1 MKASKKKKKKVDEN
15 FIEEEIETISDTDF
29 ETVFNKKDQLF
40 AKINHPNWK
49 KYKDKIILMFQMLK
63 DVKQKKYPETPWKTL
78 AAMIFTILYIIN
90 PLDLV
95 PDFIPFLGYLDDITV
110 FSFIL
115 KLINDD
121 LIDYENW
128 KIAGSSEEIAT
139 TL

>member
-15 FIEEEIETISDTDF
+15 FIEEGIKTVSDTDF

-63 DVKQKKYPETPWKTL
+63 DVKQKKYPETPWKTI
-78 AAMIFTILYIIN
+78 AAMVFTILYIIN

-95 PDFIPFLGYLDDITV
+95 PDFIPFLGYLDDISV
-110 FSFIL
+110 FSFVL

-121 LIDYENW
+121 LTEYKNW
-128 KIAGSSEEIAT
+128 RTAES
-139 TL
+139 

>member
-1 MKASKKKKKKVDEN
+1 MKTSENKKKKVDEN
-15 FIEEEIETISDTDF
+15 FIEEGIETVSDTDF
-29 ETVFNKKDQLF
+29 ETVFDKKDQLF

-63 DVKQKKYPETPWKTL
+63 DVKQKKYSETPWKTL

-110 FSFIL
+110 FSFVL

-128 KIAGSSEEIAT
+128 KIAGSEEIT
-139 TL
+139 TTS

>member
-1 MKASKKKKKKVDEN
+1 
-15 FIEEEIETISDTDF
+15 
-29 ETVFNKKDQLF
+29 
-40 AKINHPNWK
+40 
-49 KYKDKIILMFQMLK
+49 MLK
-63 DVKQKKYPETPWKTL
+63 DVKQKKYSETPWKTL

-110 FSFIL
+110 FSFVL

-128 KIAGSSEEIAT
+128 KIAGSEEIT
-139 TL
+139 TTS

>member
-15 FIEEEIETISDTDF
+15 FIEEGIETVSDTDF

-128 KIAGSSEEIAT
+128 KIAGSEEIAT
-139 TL
+139 TS

>member
-15 FIEEEIETISDTDF
+15 FIEEGIETISDTDF

-128 KIAGSSEEIAT
+128 KIAGSEEIAT
-139 TL
+139 TS

>member
-1 MKASKKKKKKVDEN
+1 MKASKKKADEN
-15 FIEEEIETISDTDF
+15 FIEEGIGTVSDSDF

-110 FSFIL
+110 FSFVL

-121 LIDYENW
+121 LMDYENW
-128 KIAGSSEEIAT
+128 KIARSEEIAT
-139 TL
+139 TS

>member
-15 FIEEEIETISDTDF
+15 FIEEGIETVSDTDF

-63 DVKQKKYPETPWKTL
+63 DVKQKKYPETPWKSL

-110 FSFIL
+110 FSFVL

-128 KIAGSSEEIAT
+128 KIAGSEEIT
-139 TL
+139 TTS

>member
-1 MKASKKKKKKVDEN
+1 MKTSKKKKKKLDKN
-15 FIEEEIETISDTDF
+15 FIEKGIETISNTDF

-63 DVKQKKYPETPWKTL
+63 DVKQKKYPETPWKTI
-78 AAMIFTILYIIN
+78 AAMVFTILYIIN

-95 PDFIPFLGYLDDITV
+95 PDFIPFLGYLDDISV
-110 FSFIL
+110 FSFVL

-121 LIDYENW
+121 LMEYKNW
-128 KIAGSSEEIAT
+128 RTAES
-139 TL
+139 

>member
-1 MKASKKKKKKVDEN
+1 MKTSNKKKKKVDKN
-15 FIEEEIETISDTDF
+15 FIEKGIETVSDIDF

-63 DVKQKKYPETPWKTL
+63 DVKQKKYPETPWKTI

-110 FSFIL
+110 FSFVL

-121 LIDYENW
+121 LLDYENW
-128 KIAGSSEEIAT
+128 KIARSEEITT

>member
-1 MKASKKKKKKVDEN
+1 MKTSKKKKKKLDKN
-15 FIEEEIETISDTDF
+15 FIEKGIETISNTDF

-63 DVKQKKYPETPWKTL
+63 DVKQKKYPETPWKTIS
-78 AAMIFTILYIIN
+78 AMVFTILYIIN

-95 PDFIPFLGYLDDITV
+95 PDFIPFLGYLDDISV
-110 FSFIL
+110 FSFVL

-121 LIDYENW
+121 LMEYKNW
-128 KIAGSSEEIAT
+128 RTAES
-139 TL
+139 

>member
-1 MKASKKKKKKVDEN
+1 MKTSKKKKKKLDKN
-15 FIEEEIETISDTDF
+15 FIEKGIETISNTDF

-40 AKINHPNWK
+40 TKINHPNWK

-63 DVKQKKYPETPWKTL
+63 DVKQKKYSETPWKTL

-110 FSFIL
+110 FSFVL

-128 KIAGSSEEIAT
+128 KIAGSEEIT
-139 TL
+139 TTS

>member
-15 FIEEEIETISDTDF
+15 FIEEGIETVSDTDF

-63 DVKQKKYPETPWKTL
+63 DVKQKKYPETPWKSL

-110 FSFIL
+110 FSFVL

-128 KIAGSSEEIAT
+128 KIARSEEIAT
-139 TL
+139 TS

>member
-15 FIEEEIETISDTDF
+15 FIEEGIKTVSDTDF

-63 DVKQKKYPETPWKTL
+63 DVKQKKYPETPWKSL

-110 FSFIL
+110 FSFVL

-128 KIAGSSEEIAT
+128 KIARSEEIAT
-139 TL
+139 TS

>member
-1 MKASKKKKKKVDEN
+1 MKTSKNKKKKVDKN
-15 FIEEEIETISDTDF
+15 FIEEGIETVSDTDF

-95 PDFIPFLGYLDDITV
+95 PDFIPFLGYLDDLTV
-110 FSFIL
+110 FGFVL
-115 KLINDD
+115 KLIDDD

-128 KIAGSSEEIAT
+128 KIAGSEEIAT
-139 TL
+139 TS

>member
-1 MKASKKKKKKVDEN
+1 MKASKKKKKKADEN
-15 FIEEEIETISDTDF
+15 FIEEGIGTVSDSDF

-63 DVKQKKYPETPWKTL
+63 DVEQKKYPETPWKTI

-110 FSFIL
+110 FSFVL

-121 LIDYENW
+121 LLDYENW
-128 KIAGSSEEIAT
+128 KIARSEEITT

>member
-1 MKASKKKKKKVDEN
+1 MKTSKKKKKKVDKN
-15 FIEEEIETISDTDF
+15 FIEKGIETVSDIDF

-63 DVKQKKYPETPWKTL
+63 DVKQKKYLETPWKTI

-115 KLINDD
+115 KIINDD
-121 LIDYENW
+121 LMDYEKW
-128 KIAGSSEEIAT
+128 RAAGSEEIT
-139 TL
+139 RTL

>member
-1 MKASKKKKKKVDEN
+1 MKTSENKKKKVDEN
-15 FIEEEIETISDTDF
+15 FIEEGIETVSDTDF
-29 ETVFNKKDQLF
+29 ETVFDKKDQLF

-63 DVKQKKYPETPWKTL
+63 DVKQKKYPETPWKSL

-110 FSFIL
+110 FSFVL

-128 KIAGSSEEIAT
+128 KIAGSEEIT
-139 TL
+139 TTS

>member
-1 MKASKKKKKKVDEN
+1 MKTSKKKKKKVDKN
-15 FIEEEIETISDTDF
+15 FIEKGIETVSDIDF

-63 DVKQKKYPETPWKTL
+63 DVKQKKYPETPWKTI

-110 FSFIL
+110 FSFVL

-128 KIAGSSEEIAT
+128 KIARSEEITT

>member
-49 KYKDKIILMFQMLK
+49 KYKDKIILMFQMLQ
-63 DVKQKKYPETPWKTL
+63 DVKKKKYHETPWKSL

-110 FSFIL
+110 FSFVL

-128 KIAGSSEEIAT
+128 KIAGSEEIAT
-139 TL
+139 TS